1 MIAEGC
7 ACMVPGGVMKF
18 SLVQSELYRS
28 LQLVAGVVPTKTAA
42 QHLTSILVEA
52 TENGELR
59 FTGTDLDAFLV
70 TSLHASVEQPGIAAI
85 PARRLLEVV
94 RELPGDVVEI
104 SSTAS
109 GISIHC
115 GNGRFRIVGPDPQ
128 EFPPLPELNEEKIF
142 AVSSSVLARL
152 VAQTAYAASTD
163 YTRPEQTA
171 VFVHVVG
178 GDLRFVATN
187 GHRLAMAF
195 HAADY
200 PAWADVLVPTKTLA
214 VLQRLL
220 SEAQESVSISANK
233 RYCLFNLGS
242 TRLYTRLLDGPFP
255 PYQQAIPSGCD
266 SHADLDREV
275 LAAAL
280 RRVTVFSESATRMVK
295 VTIDSGRL
303 GLAAEAHDVGEASE
317 AVSAD
322 YEGPQ
327 FRTGFNGG
335 YLLDLLKTMT
345 TDRVRI
351 SFKESGAAS
360 IFEPTPLEGKPDLLC
375 LVMPLRLQDE
385 PARGGETVAAN

>member
-1 MIAEGC
+1 MR
-7 ACMVPGGVMKF
+7 F

-42 QHLTSILVEA
+42 QHLTSVLIEA
-52 TENGELR
+52 TANGELR

-70 TSLHASVEQPGIAAI
+70 TSVHASVGEPGIAAI
-85 PARRLLEVV
+85 PARRFLEVV
-94 RELPGDVVEI
+94 RELPGDIVEI

-109 GISIHC
+109 GVGIQC

-142 AVSSSVLARL
+142 AVTSAVLARL
-152 VAQTAYAASTD
+152 VTQTIYAASTD

-171 VFVHVVG
+171 VYVHVVG

-200 PAWADVLVPTKTLA
+200 PPWGDVLIPTKTLT

-233 RYCLFNLGS
+233 RYCLFNLGN

-255 PYQQAIPSGCD
+255 PYQQAIPGGCD
-266 SHADLDREV
+266 KHADLDREI

-295 VTIDSGRL
+295 VTIDPERL
-303 GLAAEAHDVGEASE
+303 ALAAEAHDIGEASE
-317 AVSAD
+317 AVPAD
-322 YEGPQ
+322 YQGPQ

-335 YLLDLLKTMT
+335 YILDLLKTMT

-360 IFEPTPLEGKPDLLC
+360 IFEPTPREGKPDLLC

-385 PARGGETVAAN
+385 PARSSEPSATH

>member
-1 MIAEGC
+1 V
-7 ACMVPGGVMKF
+7 VPGGVMKF

-28 LQLVAGVVPTKTAA
+28 LQLVAGVVPTKTSA
-42 QHLTSILVEA
+42 QHLTSVLVEA

-59 FTGTDLDAFLV
+59 FTGTDLDAFLI
-70 TSLHASVEQPGIAAI
+70 TTLHASVEQPGIAAI
-85 PARRLLEVV
+85 PARRFLEVV
-94 RELPGDVVEI
+94 KELPGDIVEI

-109 GISIHC
+109 GISIKC
-115 GNGRFRIVGPDPQ
+115 GTGRFRIVGPDPQ
-128 EFPPLPELNEEKIF
+128 EFPPLPELNEEKVF
-142 AVSSSVLARL
+142 AVSSDILARL
-152 VAQTAYAASTD
+152 AAQTAYAASTD
-163 YTRPEQTA
+163 YSRPEQTA
-171 VFVHVVG
+171 VYAHVVG

-195 HAADY
+195 HAGDY
-200 PAWADVLVPTKTLA
+200 PQSQWGDVLIPTKTLSI
-214 VLQRLL
+214 LQRLL

-266 SHADLDREV
+266 KHADLDREA

-295 VTIDSGRL
+295 VTIDPGRL
-303 GLAAEAHDVGEASE
+303 SLGAEAHDVGEASE
-317 AVSAD
+317 TISAE

-327 FRTGFNGG
+327 FRIGFNGA
-335 YLLDLLKTMT
+335 YILDLLKTMI

-351 SFKESGAAS
+351 SFKDPGAAS
-360 IFEPTPLEGKPDLLC
+360 IFEPMPLEGKSDLLC

-385 PARGGETVAAN
+385 PVHGGETAAAR

>member
-1 MIAEGC
+1 
-7 ACMVPGGVMKF
+7 MKF

-28 LQLVAGVVPTKTAA
+28 LQLVNGVIPTKNVA
-42 QHLTSILVEA
+42 QHLTSVLVEA
-52 TENGELR
+52 TESGELR

-70 TSLHASVEQPGIAAI
+70 TSLHASVEKPGIAAI
-85 PARRLLEVV
+85 PAKRFLEVV

-104 SSTAS
+104 SSTAN
-109 GISIHC
+109 GISIQC
-115 GNGRFRIVGPDPQ
+115 GNGRFRIMGPDAQ
-128 EFPPLPELNEEKIF
+128 EFPPLPELNEEKVF
-142 AVSSSVLARL
+142 AVSTEVLARL
-152 VAQTAYAASTD
+152 TSQTAYAASTD

-171 VFVHVVG
+171 VYVHVVG
-178 GDLRFVATN
+178 SDLRFVATN

-195 HAADY
+195 HAGDY
-200 PAWADVLVPTKTLA
+200 AQWGDVLVPTKTLG

-220 SEAQESVSISANK
+220 AEAPGTVSLSANK

-266 SHADLDREV
+266 KHADLDRDV

-280 RRVTVFSESATRMVK
+280 RRVTVFSESATKMVK
-295 VTIDSGRL
+295 VTIDNDRL
-303 GLAAEAHDVGEASE
+303 NLAAEAHDVGEATES
-317 AVSAD
+317 VSAE
-322 YEGPQ
+322 YTGPQ
-327 FRTGFNGG
+327 FRIGFNGT
-335 YLLDLLKTMT
+335 YLLDLLKTMN

-360 IFEPTPLEGKPDLLC
+360 IFEPMPLEGNPDLLC

-385 PARGGETVAAN
+385 PTVRGGETAAAR

>member
-1 MIAEGC
+1 
-7 ACMVPGGVMKF
+7 MKF

-28 LQLVAGVVPTKTAA
+28 LQLVAGVVPAKTAA
-42 QHLTSILVEA
+42 QHLTSVLVEV

-59 FTGTDLDAFLV
+59 LTGTDLDAFLT
-70 TSLHASVEQPGIAAI
+70 TSLHAAVEQPGIAAI
-85 PARRLLEVV
+85 PARRFLEVV

-109 GISIHC
+109 GISIQC

-128 EFPPLPELNEEKIF
+128 EFPPLPELNEEKVF
-142 AVSSSVLARL
+142 AVSSSVLGRL
-152 VAQTAYAASTD
+152 ATQTVYAASTD

-171 VFVHVVG
+171 VYVHVVA

-195 HAADY
+195 HSGDY
-200 PAWADVLVPTKTLA
+200 PQWGDILVPTKALA
-214 VLQRLL
+214 VLLRLL
-220 SEAQESVSISANK
+220 SEAQESISISANK
-233 RYCLFNLGS
+233 RYCLFNLGN

-255 PYQQAIPSGCD
+255 PYQQAIPGGCNL
-266 SHADLDREV
+266 HADLDRDV

-280 RRVTVFSESATRMVK
+280 RRVTVFSESNTKMIK

-303 GLAAEAHDVGEASE
+303 GLAAEAHDVGEATESIP
-317 AVSAD
+317 AD
-322 YEGPQ
+322 YEGAQ

-351 SFKESGAAS
+351 SFKEPGAAS
-360 IFEPTPLEGKPDLLC
+360 IFEPAPLEGKPDLLC

-385 PARGGETVAAN
+385 PARGETVAAH